1 MKPALLT
8 LWVLALLGTGCHG
21 ELAPPE
27 SFWKYPSEWLFEE
40 PALWDQQADTLIL
53 SYPGSFPE
61 SIRRPASVATVG
73 GTEALSSFTLRAEV
87 RSTQSPDINGRD
99 VLIVFGY
106 QGPDRFYYAHLS
118 NDNTIM
124 PHNGI
129 FLVDGSDRR
138 RIDDQWPESRP
149 AARMT
154 DLRWHTVR
162 LDRNA
167 LTGEINVFLDDLKR
181 PLITAVDSTL
191 LSGAI
196 GFGSFDDTGMIRG
209 LRWAEGLPPILDPV
223 PQTPQPAR
231 LALTLA
237 PFTQIPPSDT
247 TGGPMARINHLS
259 AAGDGT
265 NRLFVPDLRGRLY
278 LVKDS
283 GSKVYLNV
291 AEWFGDFVSEPG
303 LGSGLGFVAFHPTF
317 RDSGL
322 FYTVHTEAGTALSHR
337 RPDFS
342 SGHDIVHGVLTEWR
356 VNDPFQDTFEGTHR
370 EVMRIG
376 FRTVLHGIQQIGFNP
391 VSQPGDDDYGL
402 LYMAVGDGE
411 APGMQSDGPQS
422 LSSPHGKILRIDP
435 LRVEEPGGAYSIP
448 ISNPFTNSRGALGE
462 IWAYGLRNPHR
473 FGWDTASGVMY
484 ISHIGEAQVD
494 AVFIG
499 REGANYGWNNWEG
512 GYRYEREDPLLVY
525 PPLKA
530 GQGVDAPVVVMDHD
544 DMAALV
550 GGGVYRGAL
559 FESMQGTY
567 LFADLATGSLFE
579 VLTEEMATL
588 QPTPRNVILRD
599 QEGKETS
606 MARLAGRQRAE
617 IRFGWDE
624 AGEMYL
630 LSKANGMIW
639 KVDGA
644 EVTGSDP

>member
-1 MKPALLT
+1 MKPVLPII
-8 LWVLALLGTGCHG
+8 WVLALLGTGCHSDRA
-21 ELAPPE
+21 LPE
-27 SFWKYPSEWLFEE
+27 PFWKYPSEWLFEE
-40 PALWDQQADTLIL
+40 PALWAQKADTLIL
-53 SYPGSFPE
+53 LHPGSIPA

-87 RSTQSPDINGRD
+87 RFTQSTDINGRD
-99 VLIVFGY
+99 VLIVFGF

-154 DLRWHTVR
+154 DMRWHTVR
-162 LDRNA
+162 VDRN
-167 LTGEINVFLDDLKR
+167 THNGVIRVFLDDMKQ
-181 PLITAVDSTL
+181 PLMTAADTTL

-209 LRWAEGLPPILDPV
+209 LRWAEGLPPVLDPV
-223 PQTPQPAR
+223 PENPRQAR

-237 PFTQIPPSDT
+237 PVTRIPPSDT

-259 AAGDGT
+259 AAGDET
-265 NRLFVPDLRGRLY
+265 NRFFVPDLRGRLY
-278 LVKDS
+278 LIED
-283 GSKVYLNV
+283 GLNKVYLDA
-291 AEWFGDFVSEPG
+291 AEWFGDFISEPG

-322 FYTVHTEAGTALSHR
+322 FYTVHTEAGSALSRR

-342 SGHDIVHGVLTEWR
+342 SGHDVIHGVLTEWR
-356 VNDPFQDTFEGTHR
+356 ATNPFENTFEGTHR
-370 EVMRIG
+370 EVLRIG

-391 VSQPGDDDYGL
+391 LSQPGDADHGL

-411 APGMQSDGPQS
+411 APGLQSDGPQL
-422 LSSPHGKILRIDP
+422 LSTPHGKILRINP
-435 LRVEEPGGAYSIP
+435 VRVEERNGAYGIP
-448 ISNPFTNSRGALGE
+448 DGNPFVNKRGVLGE

-473 FGWDTASGVMY
+473 FGWDAASGLMY
-484 ISHIGEAQVD
+484 ISHIGEAQLD

-499 REGANYGWNNWEG
+499 RKGANYGWNNWEG
-512 GYRYEREDPLLVY
+512 GYRYEREDPLVVY
-525 PPLKA
+525 PPLDA

-550 GGGVYRGAL
+550 GGGVYRGAS

-567 LFADLATGSLFE
+567 LFADLASGSLFE
-579 VLTEEMATL
+579 VLTEEMTTG

-599 QEGKETS
+599 LEGNETS

-624 AGEMYL
+624 AGETYL

-639 KVDGA
+639 KVVGVK
-644 EVTGSDP
+644 VTD